1 MCSKPI
7 QVYKTNSNQQL
18 LSLVKMG
25 IHLCYK
31 WDKPKAMVK
40 VEENYRSLFDLVR
53 INVAAQK
60 LD

>member
-31 WDKPKAMVK
+31 WEKPELVVK
-40 VEENYRSLFDLVR
+40 VEKYQCVLNE
-53 INVAAQK
+53 II
-60 LD
+60 